1 MSNSRIRECQYC
13 GKPYEL
19 CMGCDQSNF
28 FSWKQVAC
36 SIECYQE
43 IEKIAIGITTPKEA
57 VIEEN
62 IEITEEIVKE
72 TIDTTKRK

>member
-1 MSNSRIRECQYC
+1 MESSRIRECQFC

-43 IEKIAIGITTPKEA
+43 IEKIAMNLNETKE
-57 VIEEN
+57 VIVN
-62 IEITEEIVKE
+62 EIIDEIQEKVV
-72 TIDTTKRK
+72 DTKAKK

>member
-1 MSNSRIRECQYC
+1 MQSSRIRECQFC

-43 IEKIAIGITTPKEA
+43 IEKIAMNLNETKE
-57 VIEEN
+57 VIVNETIEEVQ
-62 IEITEEIVKE
+62 EIVV
-72 TIDTTKRK
+72 DTKAKK

>member
-1 MSNSRIRECQYC
+1 MQSSRIRECQFC

-43 IEKIAIGITTPKEA
+43 IEKLAMNSNEAKEE
-57 VIEEN
+57 VVDEIIEE
-62 IEITEEIVKE
+62 IQEKVVDSKVK
-72 TIDTTKRK
+72 K

>member
-1 MSNSRIRECQYC
+1 MSDSRIRECQYC

-19 CMGCDQSNF
+19 CMGCDQNNF

-43 IEKIAIGITTPKEA
+43 IEKIAMNITTPKEIIDA
-57 VIEEN
+57 V
-62 IEITEEIVKE
+62 
-72 TIDTTKRK
+72 KRK

>member
-1 MSNSRIRECQYC
+1 MESSRIRECQFC

-43 IEKIAIGITTPKEA
+43 IEKIAMNLNETKE
-57 VIEEN
+57 VIVN
-62 IEITEEIVKE
+62 EIIDEIQEKVV
-72 TIDTTKRK
+72 DTKIKK

>member
-1 MSNSRIRECQYC
+1 MQSSRIRECQFC

-36 SIECYQE
+36 TIECYQSL
-43 IEKIAIGITTPKEA
+43 EKLAMGITEIKEE
-57 VIEEN
+57 VVDKTIEE
-62 IEITEEIVKE
+62 IQEKVV
-72 TIDTTKRK
+72 DTKAKK